1 MNQAVQQAPGAAQNG
16 FNAFHLTDELRE
28 DDHGTPILSPTKFI
42 QVMHLDIASFA
53 RNARVHRNTVT
64 RAPAAASVQSYI
76 RANLRVLRAAWE
88 VADKDT
94 AKAIFW
100 YRNEPLAPFGYK
112 TAETLVAE
120 GRADDVVQLI
130 ESYGAGAA
138 G

>member
-1 MNQAVQQAPGAAQNG
+1 MSQAVQPPDRAAPNGGNG
-16 FNAFHLTDELRE
+16 FGLTDELRE
-28 DDHGTPILSPTKFI
+28 GDHLSPTKFI
-42 QVMHLDIASFA
+42 KVMHLDIASFA
-53 RNARVHRNTVT
+53 KNARVHRNTVT
-64 RAPAAASVQSYI
+64 RAPAASSVQSYI

-88 VADKDT
+88 VADRDT
-94 AKAIFW
+94 GKAIFW

-120 GRADDVVQLI
+120 GRADDVIGLL